1 MPYQEKAEAGGL
13 AAAALVF
20 AIISVVT
27 AWIPFAGFPCAV
39 LSFVFALLSR
49 GGKKM
54 STMAAVAVVIALIGL
69 IVGVVLFLGVWTF
82 FLRSLGVFGP
92 DQMLRLFN
100 GILRMGLSGG
110 AYVC

>member
-1 MPYQEKAEAGGL
+1 MPYQQKAEAGGM

-20 AIISVVT
+20 AILSAVT
-27 AWIPFAGFPCAV
+27 AWLPFAGVPCAV

-54 STMAAVAVVIALIGL
+54 STMALVAVIIALIGL
-69 IVGVVLFLGVWTF
+69 VVGIVLFLAVWTF
-82 FLRSLGVFGP
+82 LLRSLGVFGP

-100 GILRMGLSGG
+100 GILRMGSSGG
-110 AYVC
+110 AFVC